1 MDLKKTTIEI
11 CNIAE
16 EAGNFIRHEATIFN
30 REEIKQKDTHDFVS
44 YVDINSEKLIVE
56 KLSGLF
62 PGAGFITE
70 EGTTQ
75 KNEAEFTWVIDPLD
89 GTTNFMHN
97 IGLHSVSIGLTHK
110 GEPVAG
116 AILSV
121 ESKEL
126 FYGWKNGGA
135 WMNNK
140 RIHVSDTS
148 SIGLSL
154 LGTGFPIKKYARLDD
169 YMKCLEYFI
178 RNTSGVRRMGS
189 VAIDLSWLACGR
201 YDAFFE
207 YGLNP
212 WDVAAG
218 IIILREA
225 GGKISNFS
233 GEEKNINGSEIV
245 AANSI
250 LFDEVQRITGN
261 FMNPNKQ

>member
-1 MDLKKTTIEI
+1 
-11 CNIAE
+11 
-16 EAGNFIRHEATIFN
+16 
-30 REEIKQKDTHDFVS
+30 
-44 YVDINSEKLIVE
+44 
-56 KLSGLF
+56 
-62 PGAGFITE
+62 
-70 EGTTQ
+70 
-75 KNEAEFTWVIDPLD
+75 
-89 GTTNFMHN
+89 
-97 IGLHSVSIGLTHK
+97 
-110 GEPVAG
+110 
-116 AILSV
+116 
-121 ESKEL
+121 
-126 FYGWKNGGA
+126 
-135 WMNNK
+135 
-140 RIHVSDTS
+140 
-148 SIGLSL
+148 
-154 LGTGFPIKKYARLDD
+154 
-169 YMKCLEYFI
+169 
-178 RNTSGVRRMGS
+178 MGS